1 MNTHLF
7 LSVDFVNISPKSGGG
22 QTKIVL
28 DPPGPP
34 SPVVASHCKNGVTTT
49 MINKVVVKRLNMD

>member
-28 DPPGPP
+28 DPPP
-34 SPVVASHCKNGVTTT
+34 PVVASHCKNGVTTT